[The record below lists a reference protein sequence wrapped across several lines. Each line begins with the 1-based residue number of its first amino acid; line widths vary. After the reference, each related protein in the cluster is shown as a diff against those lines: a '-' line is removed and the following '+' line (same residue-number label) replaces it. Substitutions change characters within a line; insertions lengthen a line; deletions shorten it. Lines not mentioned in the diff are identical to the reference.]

1 MEPREVVD
9 SLENKIFYSDQ
20 NSPFKEFL
28 ISKNTGAM
36 NSIICDVINKLD
48 ETCTIMVGERI

>member
-28 ISKNTGAM
+28 ISKNTETRDT
-36 NSIICDVINKLD
+36 IIYNVINKLD
-48 ETCTIMVGERI
+48 ETCTIMVGYRI